1 MYKRNQYINRLKR
14 FSNKKLILIAQS
26 LGLEDMSPLA
36 KTFIDKKGAKIVIYK
51 EDHNYSYK
59 KGEVNFS
66 AIFLK
71 EFSATN
77 DAGKDLSRKYRRLM
91 CKFFPKYEQDY
102 NNYCAKQISKQSSKN
117 KSQSEKTL

>member
-14 FSNKKLILIAQS
+14 FSNKKLIAIAQK

-51 EDHNYSYK
+51 EDNNYSYRK
-59 KGEVNFS
+59 DEVNFS

-77 DAGKDLSRKYRRLM
+77 DAGKDLSRKYRRIMSSL
-91 CKFFPKYEQDY
+91 FPKYEQDY
-102 NNYCAKQISKQSSKN
+102 NNYLVNKITKN
-117 KSQSEKTL
+117 KKNNSNFEEKSL